1 MENFVFLILLLLGLG
16 AGGGIGF
23 YVRNQQIKGEDQKKR
38 QQQEKAL
45 QEAHAKANEMIMK
58 AKNDALREREEA
70 QKEERFKRKK
80 LEESELRLV
89 KKEEA
94 MDSKVEE
101 LDRVKARLEE
111 QSEHLK
117 KDREKAQILV
127 HDQEKKL
134 EEVAQL
140 SHEEAKKIL
149 LSQIENEF
157 KDELVLHAKKLEMEM
172 KEEVD
177 AKAKQILADAIQRY
191 ASETTIESTTTAVP
205 LPSDDLKGRIIGRE
219 GRNINAFE
227 TVTGVDVIV
236 DDTPGNIIISGFDP
250 IRRYMAKITLERLV
264 EDGRIHPARIEEM
277 YAKVKEEVNLLIKD
291 LGEKAAFEV
300 GVAGLPPN
308 LLKILGRLKFRI
320 AYGQNV
326 LKHSMEVAFLAAE
339 IAGLMG
345 ANVDICKKAGLL
357 HDIGKAVDHEVQ
369 GKHAFIGRDI
379 LKKFGMSDEVLH
391 CVEANEGDAE
401 AKSVEAKIIQ
411 VANLISVARPGAN
424 KDNMENYVKRL
435 SEIEKLATDFQ
446 GVEKAFAVQAG
457 RELRVFVK
465 PEEVDDLQ
473 AIKLSHEMSRKI
485 EKDLQ
490 YPGKIKVEVIRE
502 LRVEAFAG

>member
-1 MENFVFLILLLLGLG
+1 MDLVTLILLLLGLG

-23 YVRNQQIKGEDQKKR
+23 YVRSQQIKGEDQKKR
-38 QQQEKAL
+38 REQEKAL

-58 AKNDALREREEA
+58 AKNEALREREEA
-70 QKEERFKRKK
+70 QKEERIKRKK
-80 LEESELRLV
+80 LEESETRLI
-89 KKEEA
+89 KKEET
-94 MDSKVEE
+94 MDTKVEE
-101 LDRVKARLEE
+101 LDKMKAKLEE
-111 QSEHLK
+111 QAEHLK
-117 KDREKAQILV
+117 KDREKAQVLV
-127 HDQEKKL
+127 QDQEKKL
-134 EEVAQL
+134 QEVAKL
-140 SHEEAKKIL
+140 SHEEAKKLL

-157 KDELVLHAKKLEMEM
+157 KDELVSHAKKLETEM

-345 ANVDICKKAGLL
+345 ANVDLCKKAGLL

-379 LKKFGMSDEVLH
+379 LKKFGLSDELLH

-401 AKSVEAKIIQ
+401 ATTVEAKIIQ

-435 SEIEKLATDFQ
+435 SEIEKLATDFT

-457 RELRVFVK
+457 RELRIFVK

-473 AIKLSHEMSRKI
+473 AIKMSHEMARKI

-502 LRVEAFAG
+502 KRVEAFAG

>member
-1 MENFVFLILLLLGLG
+1 MGGG
-16 AGGGIGF
+16 AGF
-23 YVRNQQIKGEDQKKR
+23 FFRNQQIKGEDLKKR

-45 QEAHAKANEMIMK
+45 SEAHAKANDMIMK
-58 AKNDALREREEA
+58 AKNEAMREREEA
-70 QKEERFKRKK
+70 QKEERMKRKK
-80 LEESELRLV
+80 LEESEQRLV
-89 KKEEA
+89 KKEEQ
-94 MDSKVEE
+94 MDSRVEE
-101 LDRVKARLEE
+101 LDKMKAKLED
-111 QSEHLK
+111 QAEHLK
-117 KDREKAQILV
+117 KDREKAVSLV
-127 HDQEKKL
+127 GEQEKKL
-134 EEVAQL
+134 QEVAGL
-140 SHEEAKKIL
+140 SHEEAKKL
-149 LSQIENEF
+149 LLDQIEKEF
-157 KDELVLHAKKLEMEM
+157 KGELVQYAKKLEHDM

-177 AKAKQILADAIQRY
+177 QKAKQILADAIQRY
-191 ASETTIESTTTAVP
+191 ASETTVESTTTAVP
-205 LPSDDLKGRIIGRE
+205 LPQDDMKGRIIGRE

-227 TVTGVDVIV
+227 SVTGVDVIV

-277 YAKVKEEVNLLIKD
+277 YAKVKDEVNLLIKD

-339 IAGLMG
+339 LAGLLG
-345 ANVDICKKAGLL
+345 ANVDLCKKAGLL

-369 GKHAFIGRDI
+369 GKHAIIGRDI
-379 LKKFGMSDEVLH
+379 LKKFGLSDELLH
-391 CVEANEGDAE
+391 CVEANEGDVDAE
-401 AKSVEAKIIQ
+401 TVEAKIIQ

-435 SEIEKLATDFQ
+435 AEIEKLATDHP
-446 GVEKAFAVQAG
+446 GIDKAFAVQAG
-457 RELRVFVK
+457 RELRVFVN
-465 PEEVDDLQ
+465 PEQIDDLQ
-473 AIKLSHEMSRKI
+473 SIKLSHELARQI
-485 EKDLQ
+485 EKELQ

-502 LRVEAFAG
+502 KRVEAFAG

>member
-1 MENFVFLILLLLGLG
+1 MDFVSLLLLLLGLG
-16 AGGGIGF
+16 GGGAVG
-23 YVRNQQIKGEDQKKR
+23 YVVRTRQLKDEDQKKR
-38 QQQEKAL
+38 REMERAL
-45 QEAHAKANEMIMK
+45 QDAEKKANEMLMK
-58 AKNDALREREEA
+58 AKNEALKEREEA
-70 QKEERFKRKK
+70 QKEERAKRKK
-80 LEESELRLV
+80 LEENESRLI
-89 KKEEA
+89 KKEEQL
-94 MDSKVEE
+94 DHKSEE
-101 LDRVKARLEE
+101 LDKSKAKLE
-111 QSEHLK
+111 SEAETLK
-117 KDREKAQILV
+117 KKREEAEKLVSDREKKL
-127 HDQEKKL
+127 QEVASLSRDDAKKL
-134 EEVAQL
+134 
-140 SHEEAKKIL
+140 L
-149 LSQIENEF
+149 LSQIEEEF
-157 KDELVLHAKKLEMEM
+157 KDDLIAHAKQLEKDMQ
-172 KEEVD
+172 EEVD
-177 AKAKQILADAIQRY
+177 QKAKQILADAIQRY
-191 ASETTIESTTTAVP
+191 ASETTVESTTTSVP

-277 YAKVKEEVNLLIKD
+277 YAKVKEEVNLLIKE

-339 IAGLMG
+339 LAGMMG
-345 ANVDICKKAGLL
+345 ANVDLCKKAGLL

-379 LKKFGMSDEVLH
+379 LKKFGLPDEVLH
-391 CVEANEGDAE
+391 CVEANEGDTE
-401 AKSVEAKIIQ
+401 ATTLEAKIIQ

-424 KDNMENYVKRL
+424 KENLETYIKRL
-435 SEIEKLATDFQ
+435 SEIEKLATDFE
-446 GVEKAFAVQAG
+446 GVQKAFSVQAG
-457 RELRVFVK
+457 RELRVFVS
-465 PEEVDDLQ
+465 PDQIDDLRSL
-473 AIKLSHEMSRKI
+473 KLSHEIARKI
-485 EKDLQ
+485 EKDMQ

-502 LRVEAFAG
+502 KRVEAYAG

>member
-1 MENFVFLILLLLGLG
+1 MDYVTLILLLLGLG
-16 AGGGIGF
+16 VGGGAGF
-23 YVRNQQIKGEDQKKR
+23 FFRNQQIKGEDLKKR
-38 QQQEKAL
+38 HQQEKAL
-45 QEAHAKANEMIMK
+45 AEAHAKASEMITK
-58 AKNDALREREEA
+58 ARNEAMRDREEA

-80 LEESELRLV
+80 LEESEMRLV
-89 KKEEA
+89 KKEEQ
-94 MDSKVEE
+94 MDARVEE
-101 LDRVKARLEE
+101 LDKLKAKLEE
-111 QSEHLK
+111 QGEHLK
-117 KDREKAQILV
+117 KDREKAQTLV
-127 HDQEKKL
+127 GEQEKKL
-134 EEVAQL
+134 QEVAGL
-140 SHEEAKKIL
+140 SHEQAKKL
-149 LSQIENEF
+149 LLDQIEKDF
-157 KDELVLHAKKLEMEM
+157 KDELVHFAKKMELDM

-177 AKAKQILADAIQRY
+177 QKAKQILADAIQRY
-191 ASETTIESTTTAVP
+191 ASETTVESTTTAVP
-205 LPSDDLKGRIIGRE
+205 LTSDDMKGRIIGRE

-277 YAKVKEEVNLLIKD
+277 YAKVKDEVNLLIKD

-339 IAGLMG
+339 LAGLLG
-345 ANVDICKKAGLL
+345 ANIDLCKKAGLL

-379 LKKFGMSDEVLH
+379 LKKFGLSDELLH
-391 CVEANEGDAE
+391 CVEANEGDVDAE
-401 AKSVEAKIIQ
+401 SVEAKIIQ

-435 SEIEKLATDFQ
+435 SEIEKLATDFG

-457 RELRVFVK
+457 RELRVFVS
-465 PEEVDDLQ
+465 PDQVDDLQ
-473 AIKLSHEMSRKI
+473 AIKMSHEMARQI
-485 EKDLQ
+485 EKELQ

-502 LRVEAFAG
+502 KRVEAFAG